1 MNDFIDFKKLIPQ
14 ALLKYKLNREARAAQ
29 ICSGYGRL
37 AKDLGIE
44 DAKAKFFK
52 GHTLYISVP
61 SSIAAQRVFNH
72 RHDILT
78 KLNVEL
84 GKEEIFEIRTVLE

>member
-37 AKDLGIE
+37 AKDFGLD
-44 DAKAKFFK
+44 DAKAKYFK
-52 GHTLYISVP
+52 GHTLYVSVP
-61 SSIAAQRVFNH
+61 SSIEAQRLFNH

-78 KLNVEL
+78 RLNEEL